1 MSKDYPGVVRALEAG
16 MRDLGKHAPET
27 VRAFHSLFAAA
38 GKAGELD
45 SKTKELLALAISI
58 ATHCEGCIALH
69 ARGAF
74 RASATRS
81 ELVETVGVAL
91 EMGGGPAMV
100 YGLAALDAYD
110 QFMQAELSSDKVE

>member
-1 MSKDYPGVVRALEAG
+1 MNKDYPGVVRALEAG

-27 VRAFHSLFAAA
+27 IRAFQFLFAAA
-38 GKAGELD
+38 GKPGKLD
-45 SKTKELLALAISI
+45 SKVKELIGVAISI
-58 ATHCEGCIALH
+58 ASHCEGCIALH

-74 RASATRS
+74 KAGATRS
-81 ELVETVGVAL
+81 ELVETIGVAL

-100 YGLAALDAYD
+100 YSLAALDAYD